1 MLTAMSSP
9 PVIDEPIKGPKDVR
23 LIHLIM
29 SSLGV
34 PAYSQTV
41 PLQLLTF
48 AHRYTQQLVQDSQVY
63 AEHARGTGVPI
74 SVEDVRL
81 AVASQVNH
89 SFTGPPPKEFL
100 LELST
105 ERNRKPLPQIQPAYG
120 LRLPPEKYCLTQPNW
135 ITSNELKNTDAMQE
149 FPEDVRMD
157 EEPNAPDIKEEPR

>member
-1 MLTAMSSP
+1 MSSP
-9 PVIDEPIKGPKDVR
+9 PVTDEPVKGPKDAR

-63 AEHARGTGVPI
+63 AEHSRGSGVPI

-100 LELST
+100 LELAT
-105 ERNRKPLPQIQPAYG
+105 ERNRKPLPQIQPSYG
-120 LRLPPEKYCLTQPNW
+120 LRLPPEKFCLTQPNW
-135 ITSNELKNTDAMQE
+135 ISSNESKTLESTQDV
-149 FPEDVRMD
+149 PEDSRMD
-157 EEPNAPDIKEEPR
+157 EEPAASDVKEEPR